1 MSDCYAMIWK
11 PVDNSW
17 GFFNLGILD
26 TIKFNGYNIGNPVF
40 SYCPD
45 GMVRIY
51 PREQMFAKQIEID
64 GERKS
69 YTIGALK
76 LSRTAEQIQ
85 SFIKKLIDCMD
96 KEDARMDYRFNGEN
110 DYHIICPLKKD
121 NEFYNYTENYHN
133 CFYAVAKWFE
143 WMGDGRM
150 LNEFA
155 PSFNAYNAYIPA
167 AFKASNYFNTS
178 SWQPTTYDGN

>member
-85 SFIKKLIDCMD
+85 SFIKKLIDFMD
-96 KEDARMDYRFNGEN
+96 K
-110 DYHIICPLKKD
+110 
-121 NEFYNYTENYHN
+121 
-133 CFYAVAKWFE
+133 
-143 WMGDGRM
+143 
-150 LNEFA
+150 
-155 PSFNAYNAYIPA
+155 
-167 AFKASNYFNTS
+167 
-178 SWQPTTYDGN
+178 